1 MNKIRRVSTAIAAR
15 ILDKS
20 EDFIR
25 WGLQQG
31 RVPIGSAVQTGP
43 KRWSYHVSPK
53 LLADY
58 SGVAIEDILFLCDT
72 AENEDV
78 DKKKTANPAGTG
90 KAAARR

>member
-1 MNKIRRVSTAIAAR
+1 MNKLRRVSTAIAAR

-20 EDFIR
+20 EDFVR

-31 RVPIGSAVQTGP
+31 RLPIGSAVQTGP

-58 SGVAIEDILFLCDT
+58 SGLAIEDICRMCDAAVT
-72 AENEDV
+72 EGANEHGQTIN
-78 DKKKTANPAGTG
+78 K
-90 KAAARR
+90 